1 MPNPGEMKALRCILP
16 AVLAAAVLAS
26 PAAAATPDTVKLRG
40 AVDELWQA
48 KSVAKPT
55 QTALMARASKSMA
68 KCRTKGKGWKRIR
81 KLKDSSQRRLYRGG
95 ARILWKELN
104 ELAQQGARLRPL
116 RSAMGRYVNRLE
128 AAGIVDPTLA
138 AGVAAQRRRLVIQDT
153 LVALGTCKTFESRL
167 KRVRAIRRKGRA
179 QAQFDGLAGAVYGH
193 MARYI
198 VKKRNAAENQF
209 SAQLGSAY
217 DRLIALG
224 VNDGEANGFLYA
236 LSLAR

>member
-1 MPNPGEMKALRCILP
+1 MPNPEVMKALRCILP
-16 AVLAAAVLAS
+16 ALVAAAVLAS

-40 AVDELWQA
+40 ALDGLWQA

-55 QTALMARASKSMA
+55 QTTLLARATKSMA
-68 KCRTKGKGWKRIR
+68 KCRSKGKGWKRIR
-81 KLKDSSQRRLYRGG
+81 KLKDAPQRRLYTGG

-104 ELAQQGARLRPL
+104 ELAQQNARLRPL
-116 RSAMGRYVNRLE
+116 RGAMGRYVNQLE
-128 AAGIVDPTLA
+128 TAGIADPTLA
-138 AGVAAQRRRLVIQDT
+138 AGVAAQRRRLTVQDK
-153 LVALGTCKTFESRL
+153 LVALGSCKTFESRL

-209 SAQLGSAY
+209 SDQLGSSY

-224 VNDGEANGFLYA
+224 VTDGEANGFLYA